1 MEDWMSQKLQSME
14 LVKNSIFAFSKDE
27 TQILH
32 VYHWQKSIRRNNSL
46 KLHQTRTKKH
56 IKLLS

>member
-1 MEDWMSQKLQSME
+1 MSQKLQSME

-32 VYHWQKSIRRNNSL
+32 VYH
-46 KLHQTRTKKH
+46 
-56 IKLLS
+56 